1 MPRDSNHNYNVNGP
15 FKSLSLSFIHTH
27 CSFFIYIPF
36 MDGSLLHL
44 VILTANC
51 FTFNEYLFQSILW
64 HCFLFLESHL
74 LSLRQIMLWEGS
86 GIPVIFTPF
95 KCLRF
100 HFNFLTKAKQDFSFF
115 FLFKLEFP
123 FLVLSVKMQSE
134 IKIFFDDNPV
144 KMFVEK
150 KSNRSTI
157 PLACRPHF

>member
-51 FTFNEYLFQSILW
+51 FTFMTLFSFSRKPPSVSTTNNALRG
-64 HCFLFLESHL
+64 FRYPSH
-74 LSLRQIMLWEGS
+74 
-86 GIPVIFTPF
+86 FTPF

-150 KSNRSTI
+150 KI
-157 PLACRPHF
+157 

>member
-86 GIPVIFTPF
+86 GIPVI
-95 KCLRF
+95 LR
-100 HFNFLTKAKQDFSFF
+100 HLNVSDSISIFLRKLNKTFPFF
-115 FLFKLEFP
+115 FLFKLECIKNFP
-123 FLVLSVKMQSE
+123 FLFCLLKCSLK
-134 IKIFFDDNPV
+134 
-144 KMFVEK
+144 
-150 KSNRSTI
+150 
-157 PLACRPHF
+157 